1 MYINGHKCE
10 KCLTQKDD
18 FYGCRHEHDIIV
30 IPEILQL
37 RENDRIKEALSA
49 GLRKAISNEWGLAY
63 IRRST
68 NKS

>member
-1 MYINGHKCE
+1 MYINGHKYE
-10 KCLTQKDD
+10 KCLIQKDD

-49 GLRKAISNEWGLAY
+49 GLRKAISN
-63 IRRST
+63 
-68 NKS
+68 K

>member
-10 KCLTQKDD
+10 KSLIQKDD
-18 FYGCRHEHDIIV
+18 FYGSRHKHDIIV